1 MISEQDIKN
10 LLLPRERYSEE
21 SKRWG
26 RNPFTFE
33 IEKDRKVLY
42 YFGANHS
49 SDPNNHQY
57 PALREYWKKFLKVSG
72 KDRIVLVEG
81 GLRPVAESEQEAIEK
96 GSEGSWVTYF
106 ANKEN
111 IPVACPDMS
120 TEEFLEMNKEV
131 DKDEWFL
138 TENLR
143 KFDYLQRSKRKM
155 VLPEGFKELY
165 KKYIGKD
172 FDENE
177 NQNNLVNPNR
187 NDAVTNKLS
196 RMHSDL
202 REVKIVSE
210 IERYWKEG
218 KSIFIAFGSGHLV
231 IQKPALKALLK

>member
-1 MISEQDIKN
+1 MISEQDIKK
-10 LLLPRERYSEE
+10 LLLPREKYDEE
-21 SKRWG
+21 LQKWG
-26 RNPFTFE
+26 RRPFTFE
-33 IEKDRKVLY
+33 IEKDGKVLY

-72 KDRIVLVEG
+72 KDRIVLAEG

-111 IPVACPDMS
+111 KPVACPDMS